1 MREQSCAVRDFAIT
15 GCLCHATGTRL
26 HWKSQSSPVWCII
39 AAHRGLSWKLNG
51 MKIMGIR
58 VERKTTRDREGFF
71 PLPSLPLSLSLS
83 LSLSLPLSL
92 SLSLSLS
99 LWVVLPSRR
108 TGPRHSPW
116 GSGPLNSR
124 VARPTQ
130 WGGVGGPGG
139 SPGARL
145 RNCPEEE
152 KEGKEEGKEDKEG
165 KKQRGRRER
174 VEGRREDRRT
184 NKLRKQSKNKK
195 S

>member
-1 MREQSCAVRDFAIT
+1 M
-15 GCLCHATGTRL
+15 H
-26 HWKSQSSPVWCII
+26 
-39 AAHRGLSWKLNG
+39 
-51 MKIMGIR
+51 
-58 VERKTTRDREGFF
+58 
-71 PLPSLPLSLSLS
+71 
-83 LSLSLPLSL
+83 
-92 SLSLSLS
+92 
-99 LWVVLPSRR
+99 
-108 TGPRHSPW
+108 
-116 GSGPLNSR
+116 SR
-124 VARPTQ
+124 VARPPQ

-152 KEGKEEGKEDKEG
+152 KEGKEEGKGKDEGKEDKEG